1 MVTVYKKVEKNTKF
15 LTGTDNYQ
23 NGLDIDRPFLF
34 CIGQDNQNNF
44 DLLQKSLIISR
55 VYSANDNGALFKLD
69 DMPIDF
75 ISCALNDMSD
85 YDELVNTYI
94 FPYLIAKG
102 NDVNSIKTQAHKMN
116 FLSFSA
122 YGQANYTII
131 ETKLKNILKSKG
143 YNDNDILAIFS
154 QVSLVSLG
162 APVKNSTNLA
172 TSVYF
177 SDVND
182 NISTDKNPYLKNTLK
197 SSNLNSV
204 CGTLGKNYLYL
215 FNGDGT
221 NSLENYTNINS
232 SAFPRLCSATTYF
245 LENSIDK
252 TKLLVSDS
260 LNTKIPGFETGS
272 DYSIKNLDKSLSYAG
287 ASKYNEESIN
297 LRRELDASCNQLINQ
312 QSKGVDQNIN
322 LVLQEIKERC
332 TDTVYYQILAKLGV
346 ISNPDPTLMSKK
358 TDRQVINGMLE
369 LLDIPYENTK
379 VLTKKED

>member
-23 NGLDIDRPFLF
+23 NGLDNDKPFLF

-69 DMPIDF
+69 DMPISF

-85 YDELVNTYI
+85 YDELVNKYFYPFLT
-94 FPYLIAKG
+94 AKG
-102 NDVNSIKTQAHKMN
+102 NDINSIKAQAHKMN

-122 YGQANYTII
+122 YGQTNYSAI
-131 ETKLKNILKSKG
+131 ETRLKNIFKSKG
-143 YNDNDILAIFS
+143 FSDTDILGIFS
-154 QVSLVSLG
+154 QCSLVSLG

-172 TSVYF
+172 TSIYF
-177 SDVND
+177 IDVND
-182 NISTDKNPYLKNTLK
+182 VSCTDNNPYLKNTLK
-197 SSNLNSV
+197 SSNLNNV

-215 FNGDGT
+215 YNGDGN
-221 NSLENYTNINS
+221 NSLDNYVNINNS
-232 SAFPRLCSATTYF
+232 SFSRLCSAVTYF

-252 TKLLVSDS
+252 SKPLVSEGLS
-260 LNTKIPGFETGS
+260 SIIPGFDTGC
-272 DYSIKNLDKSLSYAG
+272 DYNIESLDKNISYAG
-287 ASKYNEESIN
+287 ANKYNEESII
-297 LRRELDASCNQLINQ
+297 LRKELDAVCNQLINQ
-312 QSKGVDQNIN
+312 QAKNVDQNIN
-322 LVLQEIKERC
+322 LVLQEIKERS

-346 ISNPDPTLMSKK
+346 ITNPDPTLMSKK
-358 TDRQVINGMLE
+358 TDRQIINGMLE
-369 LLDIPYENTK
+369 LLDIPYENSK